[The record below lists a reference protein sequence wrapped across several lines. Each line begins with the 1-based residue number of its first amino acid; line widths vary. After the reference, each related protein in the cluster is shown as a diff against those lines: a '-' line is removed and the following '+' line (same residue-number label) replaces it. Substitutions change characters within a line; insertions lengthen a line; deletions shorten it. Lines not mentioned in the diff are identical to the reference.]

1 MASGK
6 KLTKEMACVQYKQA
20 FRDTGRAEWQDVQP
34 IVPQQPASS
43 HTENYKQQITA
54 AGDAGSVVTGKVLY
68 TVWFCS
74 NMTIQGAAYI
84 SYPQCIYFFCKS
96 GIIQ

>member
-1 MASGK
+1 
-6 KLTKEMACVQYKQA
+6 MACVQYKQA

-54 AGDAGSVVTGKVLY
+54 AGDAGSVVTGKAGLWRWV
-68 TVWFCS
+68 CC
-74 NMTIQGAAYI
+74 AACHLCQTRHADMQPDPNQPA
-84 SYPQCIYFFCKS
+84 PQHKHSAVCP
-96 GIIQ
+96 